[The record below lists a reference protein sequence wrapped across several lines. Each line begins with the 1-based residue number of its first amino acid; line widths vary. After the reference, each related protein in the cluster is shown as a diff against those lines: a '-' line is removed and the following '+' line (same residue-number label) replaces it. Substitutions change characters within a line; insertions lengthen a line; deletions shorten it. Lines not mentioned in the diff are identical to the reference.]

1 MDGNEWIERLVIAGV
16 VLLATLIAARVA
28 DRLIAKRFK
37 LRPETE
43 TVYRVIRRSVLAVII
58 GVGVLSALL
67 VIPEVR
73 AVAGSI
79 LASSAVI
86 ALIVGLAAQSTL
98 SNFVA
103 GILVAFAQP
112 LRLGD
117 NVVVA
122 GAAGTVQQ
130 IGLTYTVIRGADGAR
145 YYVPNTKLASDTIR
159 NATIAGAEHLVS
171 VKVAVPLS
179 ADLDR
184 VLELLLEEAKRLP
197 DEVIVK
203 EPNVY
208 VSQVDPSETVVTVE
222 TAARSAAQAAELS
235 AALRRSLV
243 DRLKAEGIYT

>member
-1 MDGNEWIERLVIAGV
+1 MDTEWIERLAVAGV
-16 VLLATLIAARVA
+16 VLLATLVAARIA
-28 DRLIAKRFK
+28 DRMIARRFE
-37 LRPETE
+37 LRPETL
-43 TVYRVIRRSVLAVII
+43 TVYRVVRRSVLAVIV

-67 VIPEVR
+67 VIPQVR

-86 ALIVGLAAQSTL
+86 ALVVGLAAQTTL

-117 NVVVA
+117 SVAVA
-122 GAAGTVQQ
+122 GASGTVQQ
-130 IGLTYTVIRGADGAR
+130 IGLTYTVIRAADGAR

-159 NATIAGAEHLVS
+159 NATIAGAEHLVA

-184 VLELLLEEAKRLP
+184 VLELLLAEANQLP
-197 DEVIVK
+197 DDVIVR

-208 VSQVDPSETVVTVE
+208 VSQVDQAETVVTVE
-222 TAARSAAQAAELS
+222 AWARRSSQATELAS
-235 AALRRSLV
+235 RLRRAIV
-243 DRLKAEGIYT
+243 DRLKAEGIYG

>member
-1 MDGNEWIERLVIAGV
+1 MDTEWIERLAVAGV
-16 VLLATLIAARVA
+16 VLLATLVVARIA
-28 DRLIAKRFK
+28 DRTITRRFE
-37 LRPETE
+37 LRPETL
-43 TVYRVIRRSVLAVII
+43 TVYKVVRRSVLAVIV

-67 VIPEVR
+67 VIPQVR

-86 ALIVGLAAQSTL
+86 ALVFGLAAQSTL

-117 NVVVA
+117 NVAVA
-122 GAAGTVQQ
+122 GASGTVQQ

-159 NATIAGAEHLVS
+159 NATIAGAEHLVA

-184 VLELLLEEAKRLP
+184 ALELLLTEAKQLP
-197 DEVIVK
+197 DDVIVR

-208 VSQVDPSETVVTVE
+208 VSQVDQAEAVVTVE
-222 TAARSAAQAAELS
+222 TWARTAMQATQLAS
-235 AALRRSLV
+235 TLRRGIV
-243 DRLKAEGIYT
+243 DRLKAEGIYG

>member
-1 MDGNEWIERLVIAGV
+1 MDTEWIERLAVAGV
-16 VLLATLIAARVA
+16 VLLATLIVAWIA
-28 DRLIAKRFK
+28 DRVISRHFE
-37 LRPETE
+37 LRPETL
-43 TVYRVIRRSVLAVII
+43 TVYRVVRRSVLAVII

-67 VIPEVR
+67 VLPPVR

-86 ALIVGLAAQSTL
+86 ALVVGLAAQTTL

-117 NVVVA
+117 SVAVA
-122 GAAGTVQQ
+122 GASGTVQE
-130 IGLTYTVIRGADGAR
+130 IGLTYTVIRAPDGAR
-145 YYVPNTKLASDTIR
+145 YYVPNAKLASDTIR
-159 NATIAGAEHLVS
+159 NATIAGAEHLVA
-171 VKVAVPLS
+171 VNVAVPLS

-197 DEVIVK
+197 DDVIVR
-203 EPNVY
+203 EPTVY
-208 VSQVDPSETVVTVE
+208 VSQVDQAETVVTAE
-222 TAARSAAQAAELS
+222 TWAKSASQATELAS
-235 AALRRSLV
+235 ALRRAVV

>member
-1 MDGNEWIERLVIAGV
+1 MDTEWIQRLAVAGV
-16 VLLATLIAARVA
+16 VLLVTLVVARIA
-28 DRLIAKRFK
+28 DRMISRRFE
-37 LRPETE
+37 LRPETL
-43 TVYRVIRRSVLAVII
+43 TVYRVVRRSVLAVII
-58 GVGVLSALL
+58 AVGVLSALL
-67 VIPEVR
+67 VFPAVQ

-86 ALIVGLAAQSTL
+86 ALVVGLAAQTTL

-103 GILVAFAQP
+103 GILVAVAQP

-117 NVVVA
+117 SVAVA
-122 GAAGTVQQ
+122 GASGTVQQ
-130 IGLTYTVIRGADGAR
+130 IGLTYTVIRAADGAR

-159 NATIAGAEHLVS
+159 NATIAGAEHLAA

-184 VLELLLEEAKRLP
+184 VLELLAEEASRLP
-197 DEVIVK
+197 ADMTVR

-208 VSQVDPSETVVTVE
+208 VSQVDQDEVVVTVDSW
-222 TAARSAAQAAELS
+222 ARSAGQATEVAS
-235 AALRRSLV
+235 TLRRSVV